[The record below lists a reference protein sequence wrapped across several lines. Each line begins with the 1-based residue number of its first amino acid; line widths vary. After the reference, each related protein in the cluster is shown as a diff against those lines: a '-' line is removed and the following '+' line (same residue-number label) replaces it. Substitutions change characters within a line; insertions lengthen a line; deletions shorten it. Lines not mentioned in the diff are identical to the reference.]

1 MMNRRSSARYSYGTI
16 AKRAV
21 RVAIGIILVVLGL
34 IALLTPLTPGSWLI
48 PIGLEV
54 LGLRILLENRV
65 RAWADARPNSRI
77 ARVTLRFMCWRPH
90 GWIARW
96 RRRLGWFRAPGV
108 ENRTAVDPDN
118 DPSAEHEARETVA
131 VGGSEDKTVGS
142 ENESR

>member
-1 MMNRRSSARYSYGTI
+1 MNKQSPARYSYGAI
-16 AKRAV
+16 IKRAV
-21 RVAIGIILVVLGL
+21 RIAIGITLVLLGL

-65 RAWADARPNSRI
+65 RAWADARPNSRV
-77 ARVTLRFMCWRPH
+77 ARVTLRFMCWRPR

-118 DPSAEHEARETVA
+118 APSAEHEARETVT
-131 VGGSEDKTVGS
+131 VGGPADKTVGS
-142 ENESR
+142 EHESR